1 MKEKPQK
8 HELEVRVYITNV
20 TLHVWQSKE
29 KPTSTQSQCLKE
41 KKKKQHKMGNDNT
54 KYCFLK

>member
-41 KKKKQHKMGNDNT
+41 KKKKATQDGK
-54 KYCFLK
+54 

>member
-41 KKKKQHKMGNDNT
+41 KKKKKSNT
-54 KYCFLK
+54 RWEMTIPSIVF